1 MNYFQVILPLR
12 LSWMPYYA
20 SEEPVS
26 PGERVRLLFSGREYV
41 AVVALITDRPEVD
54 IARIRPII
62 SVERSLEPVGAQ
74 ELAFWQFLADYTL
87 CTLGEVYHCAYPATR
102 TDAELRKARN
112 HPAAAHDLHPRLDP
126 GAKETLKALLA
137 GFDEGKPVLLQG
149 GGREKLYSSLIH
161 RCLDEGKSA
170 LLLAPGREAEA
181 WEGSARIYTASA
193 SASARRDIANAVRNG
208 GPVFVA
214 GGPAALL
221 LPWTTLGLII
231 VDAEESPLH
240 RREMTA
246 PRFNARDAAVWLA
259 QHIGAPIL
267 LGSDF
272 PSMESA
278 HNAGCGKYIKVC
290 TPAAPAAI
298 PQIVD
303 TTAEKGKNG
312 MNGSFSLKLLARMR
326 EAFDARERVLL
337 LLPWNDTDN
346 IEIEAR
352 ALFPKAATRL
362 TVLPLRKAAPAV
374 LAKYS
379 LAALLA
385 AEFMLKGEDFRTD
398 EKAFRALSGL
408 CRMAGESQLLVQ
420 CSQAGHPVLQ
430 ALLSP
435 TEAEALPSLLLRE
448 RAQAGLPPYSRIVDV
463 VFSDKNEKR
472 LRWFLGEVAERLAA
486 LPLLPVQEVK
496 IQSGRER
503 IRIILP
509 RNASLSAR
517 KQGIYGAVTAFCTE
531 RSYASH
537 LTLEVDPL

>member
-1 MNYFQVILPLR
+1 
-12 LSWMPYYA
+12 MPFYA
-20 SEEPVS
+20 SSEPVAV
-26 PGERVRLLFSGREYV
+26 GERVRVLFSGKEYV
-41 AVVALITDRPEVD
+41 AVVSALNAQPDVELT
-54 IARIRPII
+54 RIRPII
-62 SVERSLEPVGAQ
+62 GVEHTLEPVSVQ
-74 ELAFWQFLADYTL
+74 ELAFWHFLADYTL

-102 TDAELRKARN
+102 TDAELRKARAKKTVSG
-112 HPAAAHDLHPRLDP
+112 AADLHPRLDAA
-126 GAKETLKALLA
+126 AKDTLKAILA
-137 GFDEGKPVLLQG
+137 GFDEARPVLLQAG
-149 GGREKLYSSLIH
+149 VRDKVYAELLR
-161 RCLDEGKSA
+161 RCLDAGRSA
-170 LLLAPGREAEA
+170 LLLSPGRSAEA
-181 WEGSARIYTASA
+181 WEGSARVYTAGTSA
-193 SASARRDIANAVRNG
+193 SERRDIATAVRAG

-259 QHIGAPIL
+259 ARCGASVL

-272 PSMESA
+272 PSLESA
-278 HNAGCGKYIKVC
+278 LNAAAGKYIKVEA
-290 TPAAPAAI
+290 PAAPAAVPEI
-298 PQIVD
+298 ID
-303 TTAEKGKNG
+303 TVAERGKNG
-312 MNGSFSLKLLARMR
+312 MNGSFSLKLLERMR
-326 EAFDARERVLL
+326 LAFEAKQRVLL

-346 IEIEAR
+346 VEIEAR
-352 ALFPKAATRL
+352 ALFPKASTRL
-362 TVLPLRKAAPAV
+362 SVLPLRKATPAI
-374 LAKYS
+374 LARQG
-379 LAALLA
+379 LTALLC

-398 EKAFRALSGL
+398 EKAFRALSAL
-408 CRMAGESQLLVQ
+408 CRDAGESPLLIQ
-420 CSQAGHPVLQ
+420 CAQAEHPVLRS
-430 ALLSP
+430 LLL
-435 TEAEALPSLLLRE
+435 ADDAAALPALLLRE
-448 RAQAGLPPYSRIVDV
+448 RAAFGLPPYSRIVDV
-463 VFSDKNEKR
+463 VFNDKNEKR
-472 LRWFLGEVAERLAA
+472 LRWFLGDLSERLAA